1 MRKTEAVEYFG
12 SPTKLA
18 KAAGVSLPA
27 VSRWGDI
34 IPERRA
40 ARLSE
45 ITNGALKYD
54 MTLYDVE
61 KQPPEIA

>member
-1 MRKTEAVEYFG
+1 MRKSEAVEFFG

-27 VSRWGDI
+27 VSRWGEI

-40 ARLSE
+40 ARLARLTSD
-45 ITNGALKYD
+45 ALKYD
-54 MTLYDVE
+54 PSLYQEQQSTD
-61 KQPPEIA
+61 AA

>member
-1 MRKTEAVEYFG
+1 MRKSDAVEYFG

-27 VSRWGDI
+27 VSRWGEV

-40 ARLSE
+40 ASGSSYGRR
-45 ITNGALKYD
+45 
-54 MTLYDVE
+54 VE
-61 KQPPEIA
+61 V